1 MRDPDRERRDRE
13 RRDELER
20 QLGNLGSSIEY
31 PPTPDLVR
39 ATQSRLEE
47 ARVEQPPRRSR
58 FRLPSVRWVVAAM
71 LVVVVAVPILSPAGR
86 DTISGLFVGIHSAGS
101 GGSAASSGAN
111 AGGIESG
118 TTGGTVRSL
127 GEKLGL
133 GERLTLRE
141 ARNRAGRDGALLLPH
156 SERLG
161 KPDEFYAYKI
171 VVKGTSKKGFI
182 VAYRPGPKL
191 PALGSARV
199 GLLLTEFPGEV
210 LPAFLRGED
219 AARSRKVSIGGRK
232 GYWFADGRRLDRQ
245 VGNTGRLPGGALIW
259 EQEGRTLLMRVDL
272 PQKQAIRLAE
282 SVR

>member
-47 ARVEQPPRRSR
+47 ARVEQPSRRSR
-58 FRLPSVRWVVAAM
+58 FRLPSVRWVVASM
-71 LVVVVAVPILSPAGR
+71 LVIVVAVPILSPAGR

-111 AGGIESG
+111 AGGTEGG
-118 TTGGTVRSL
+118 TAGGTVQSL
-127 GEKLGL
+127 GAKLGL
-133 GERLTLRE
+133 GDQLTLRE
-141 ARNRAGRDGALLLPH
+141 ARNRAGRDGALPLPH
-156 SERLG
+156 SEILG
-161 KPDEFYAYKI
+161 KPDGFYAYKI
-171 VVKGTSKKGFI
+171 VIKDISKKGLI

-210 LPAFLRGED
+210 LPAFLPKED

-232 GYWFADGRRLDRQ
+232 GYWFADGSRLDRQ